1 MEHLK
6 CTCGQAATKHNNLIV
21 GKNRAQ
27 SPLKTERHE
36 WLTKRAA
43 LPLNF
48 IGKIIPQ
55 QARCSVKLLR
65 PVTYRPYKK
74 AA

>member
-6 CTCGQAATKHNNLIV
+6 CTCGQTATKHNNLIV

-48 IGKIIPQ
+48 TGKIIPQ
-55 QARCSVKLLR
+55 QA
-65 PVTYRPYKK
+65 
-74 AA
+74 